1 MILLSLHSMILSQK
15 LLMEYDEKEFLML
28 SGIQHFAFCR
38 RQWALIHIEQLWE
51 ENLRT
56 VEGNLLHE
64 NCHDGYF
71 SESRKDVFLSR
82 AMPVFSRTL
91 GASGECDIVEFR
103 KSAKGIT
110 LHGRDGFYS
119 VYPVEYKRGEP
130 KKNDAD
136 ILQLAAQAVCL
147 EEMLCCQIRSGA
159 IFYGKIKRR
168 QKVEL
173 TKELKEQVR
182 QMFTEMHKY
191 FDQMYIP
198 KVKPTKSCNAC
209 SLKNLCLPKL
219 LKVKSVKTYL
229 DKNLGAQ
236 EIQE

>member
-1 MILLSLHSMILSQK
+1 MAYN
-15 LLMEYDEKEFLML
+15 EDDFLML

-64 NCHDGYF
+64 NCHDGYS
-71 SESRKDVFLSR
+71 SESRKEVFLSR
-82 AMPVFSRTL
+82 GMPVFSRSL

-103 KSAKGIT
+103 TSADGIA
-110 LHGRDGFYS
+110 LHGRNGLYT
-119 VYPVEYKRGEP
+119 VYPVEYKHGEP
-130 KKNDAD
+130 KDNDID
-136 ILQLAAQAVCL
+136 ILQLAAQAICL
-147 EEMLCCQIRSGA
+147 EEMLSCEIPSGA

-173 TKELKEQVR
+173 TAELKERVR
-182 QMFTEMHKY
+182 CLFDEMHGY
-191 FDQMYIP
+191 YHRGYVP
-198 KVKPTKSCNAC
+198 KVKPSKSCNAC

-219 LKVKSVKTYL
+219 CKVKSVRTYL
-229 DKNLGAQ
+229 EQNLGTEEAQ
-236 EIQE
+236 T